1 MQEFQ
6 NRSEVRIGANPK
18 LISAFIWETWE
29 NELGN
34 DKYYLEYLFS
44 SIIENVSY
52 TYIFIVKRDSLYINK
67 NLYFCYM
74 YWVGTK
80 VRSIFSSKIFIF

>member
-18 LISAFIWETWE
+18 LIPAFIWETWE

-34 DKYYLEYLFS
+34 DKYYLEYLF
-44 SIIENVSY
+44 IAVLLKMYRIR
-52 TYIFIVKRDSLYINK
+52 IFLLSKESSLYINK
-67 NLYFCYM
+67 NLYFCY
-74 YWVGTK
+74 V
-80 VRSIFSSKIFIF
+80 

>member
-18 LISAFIWETWE
+18 LIPAFMWEIWE

-34 DKYYLEYLFS
+34 GKYYLEYLFIAVLLKMYCIFLLS
-44 SIIENVSY
+44 KEIVYILIKI
-52 TYIFIVKRDSLYINK
+52 YIFA
-67 NLYFCYM
+67 M
-74 YWVGTK
+74 Y
-80 VRSIFSSKIFIF
+80 KIL